1 MVSKLFP
8 FVELFTR
15 DFQFLWMT
23 DVETVNSITMAFLAT
38 PVILVLNTQTHYYYF
53 PDFEVKDITIE
64 TMSDFLNRVRDGNIQ
79 VKWKTRE
86 SRRER
91 EIFRYFKEVSDTSVL
106 WHAFLYPGI
115 MGFR

>member
-79 VKWKTRE
+79 VQSKMRVG
-86 SRRER
+86 ER
-91 EIFRYFKEVSDTSVL
+91 EMLWYLKEVSETSVL
-106 WHAFLYPGI
+106 
-115 MGFR
+115 

>member
-1 MVSKLFP
+1 MNSKAQLKGQQLCFEKIIQWYQSYSP
-8 FVELFTR
+8 LLNSSR

-79 VKWKTRE
+79 V
-86 SRRER
+86 
-91 EIFRYFKEVSDTSVL
+91 
-106 WHAFLYPGI
+106 
-115 MGFR
+115 

>member
-1 MVSKLFP
+1 MVSELFP

-38 PVILVLNTQTHYYYF
+38 PVIIVLNTQTHYYYF
-53 PDFEVKDITIE
+53 PDFEVKEITIE

-79 VKWKTRE
+79 VYIVKDRGE
-86 SRRER
+86 SER
-91 EIFRYFKEVSDTSVL
+91 NIQV
-106 WHAFLYPGI
+106 H
-115 MGFR
+115 